1 MHRDKNILAYFT
13 LVGAFVAKPLL
24 NAGPVGLGQF
34 SPTKASQFNQLF
46 FCVLLAYPV
55 SKPPLRSFIHIW
67 FVISSSICNQ
77 DNYEY
82 EEQKR

>member
-1 MHRDKNILAYFT
+1 MHRGDNNILAYFT

-24 NAGPVGLGQF
+24 DAGPVGLGQF

-55 SKPPLRSFIHIW
+55 SRLQTTPQIIYPHM
-67 FVISSSICNQ
+67 VCNSKFNLQ
-77 DNYEY
+77 PR
-82 EEQKR
+82 QL

>member
-34 SPTKASQFNQLF
+34 SPTKTSQFNQLF

-55 SKPPLRSFIHIW
+55 SRLQTTPQIIYPHMVCDSKLDLQPRQL
-67 FVISSSICNQ
+67 
-77 DNYEY
+77 
-82 EEQKR
+82 